1 MSICSSNRTC
11 ISSVIDT
18 EDFVLNSFGA
28 DYNQLPFRARQKAV
42 TMAYVNAF
50 LSLPQY
56 QFDQFPLSN
65 EYKTMYASY
74 GMAKDCCQVTREAF
88 IGDQKRYVSSFC
100 KKRFCVVCNRI
111 RQMVN
116 FSLYEPLFRE
126 SLYFVT
132 LTRRNVPETAL
143 RAEIQALSDLF
154 REINKNYFHR
164 SGDKLKGLRKIET
177 TYNAFRDDY
186 HPHLHFLLTSKDLSI
201 RLVEQWLMHPKNQSL
216 VSELAQDI
224 READENSVF
233 ELCKYT
239 SKIQT
244 GNKSKAYVHPLDV
257 INRAMC
263 GRRSIQ
269 PFGFLVSKQDE
280 RITEEAIYGKAYE
293 WVDDE
298 RNWVHFG
305 FAKFIDRIRVQR
317 EEKGYTWFEY
327 PERTRCVVTKE
338 PLLSENISKPLIDFL

>member
-1 MSICSSNRTC
+1 MSNCSFNGAFVA
-11 ISSVIDT
+11 SVVDT

-42 TMAYVNAF
+42 TMAYLNAF
-50 LSLPQY
+50 LNLPQY
-56 QFDQFPLSN
+56 QFDRFPLHD

-74 GMAKDCCQVTREAF
+74 GIAKDCCQVTREAF
-88 IGDQKRYVSSFC
+88 IGDRKRYVSSFC

-126 SLYFVT
+126 RLYFVT
-132 LTRRNVPETAL
+132 LTRRNVPEIAL
-143 RAEIQALSDLF
+143 KAEIQALSDLF

-164 SGDKLKGLRKIET
+164 SGNKLKGLRKIET

-186 HPHLHFLLTSKDLSI
+186 HPHLHFLLTSKDLSVS
-201 RLVEQWLMHPKNQSL
+201 LVEQWLTHPKNKNL

-224 READENSVF
+224 READENSIF

-244 GNKSKAYVHPLDV
+244 GNESKAYVHPLDV

-263 GRRSIQ
+263 GRRAIQ
-269 PFGFLVSKQDE
+269 PFGFLVSKE
-280 RITEEAIYGKAYE
+280 KEMLTEEAVYGKAYE
-293 WVDDE
+293 WVNDE
-298 RNWVHFG
+298 RNWFHFR
-305 FAKFIDRIRVQR
+305 FANLVDRIRVKY
-317 EEKGYTWFEY
+317 EYDGYIWFEY
-327 PERTRCVVTKE
+327 QERTRSVTTKE
-338 PLLSENISKPLIDFL
+338 PLLFENISKPLIDFL